1 MNLTEHY
8 NQLYKSA
15 SEAILNGK
23 YNLDS
28 YINNSSDSRFGITL
42 LARPNEKVNTEI
54 QQFLDKLKAVEPS
67 QYYYPNSDV
76 HITVLSIISCYQGF
90 SLDKIAVEEYVKTIQ
105 KSLIDLGEITIE
117 FRGVTASNSAI
128 MIQGFPTD
136 ESLNNLRNKLREN
149 FKNSALEQSIDSRYS
164 ISTAHSTVMRFTE
177 KLVNPEKLIEITDE
191 FRDYNFGFFKVD
203 KIELVFNDWYQRK
216 ENTIHLKNFD
226 L

>member
-54 QQFLDKLKAVEPS
+54 QQFLDKLKAVDPS

-177 KLVNPEKLIEITDE
+177 KLVNPEKLIKITEE

-203 KIELVFNDWYQRK
+203 KVELVFNDWYQREK
-216 ENTIHLKNFD
+216 NTIYLKNFD
-226 L
+226 I